1 VPVEVRYYSD
11 PACPWSWGSEPKLRR
26 LIWEFEGELEFAWV
40 MGGLAR
46 SYGEDYRDEEG
57 AIGAGTDCFA
67 DLISHWLDVT
77 AQTAMPCD
85 PRIWTQN
92 PISGSY
98 PACMAVKAACEQ
110 GPEAGYRYLR
120 RLREGLMLGRRKL
133 DHADA
138 MVAEAGPA
146 GLDVER
152 FRIDLG
158 SHAITELFAT
168 DLDEVRDI
176 PDDAR
181 EAGQVRRTE
190 GRERVSFPSAL
201 FIGDDGARHGVW
213 GWRPYEAYREA
224 AMAAGAVQVN
234 RGSLEPRQAVERFG
248 NIATAEAVAL
258 ADRPAPV
265 VEAELW
271 ALATQWEL
279 RPVATLTGT
288 LWERP

>member
-110 GPEAGYRYLR
+110 GSEACYRYLR
-120 RLREGLMLGRRKL
+120 RLREGLMVWRRKL
-133 DHADA
+133 DHVDA
-138 MVAEAGPA
+138 LVAEAGPA
-146 GLDVER
+146 KLDVER
-152 FRIDLG
+152 FKIDLG
-158 SHAITELFAT
+158 SHAITELFAS

-176 PDDAR
+176 PAEAR
-181 EAGQVRRTE
+181 EAGEVRRTE
-190 GRERVSFPSAL
+190 GRGRISFPSMVFVDA
-201 FIGDDGARHGVW
+201 DGGRHGVW
-213 GWRPYEAYREA
+213 GWRPYEEYREA
-224 AMAAGAVQVN
+224 ALAAGARQAN
-234 RGSLEPRQAVERFG
+234 EGPLEPRVAVQRFG
-248 NIATAEAVAL
+248 TIATPEAVAL

-271 ALATQWEL
+271 KLATEWQL
-279 RPVATLTGT
+279 RQVAVLTGT
-288 LWERP
+288 LWERA